1 MISGLYTAASG
12 LLAQTHQQD
21 VIANNLANV
30 NTTGY
35 KRDRALYVPFPT
47 VFLNRIN
54 DEKVSVPG
62 GFADAMV
69 PIGQMGRGV
78 ELRVDGI
85 KPELIEEGS
94 MNQTGN
100 KLDFAIKGQGM
111 FVVMTPN
118 GLRYT
123 RDGSFSL
130 DSDGILVN
138 SSGHK
143 VLGQRG
149 EIILDGK
156 EIFTD
161 EAGNIFVDGKETD
174 TFRIAL
180 YEKDSPLRKEG
191 DNLFYPL
198 NNMPLPETEDEGKV
212 RIIHGYLE
220 GSNVNVVR
228 EMVDMISAYRAYEAA
243 QRAVQAQEQTLS
255 KAVNDVGNI
264 QI

>member
-12 LLAQTHQQD
+12 LIAQTHQQD

-30 NTTGY
+30 NTNGY

-54 DEKVSVPG
+54 DEKVPIPG

-85 KPELIEEGS
+85 KPDLIDEGA

-118 GLRYT
+118 GIRYT
-123 RDGSFSL
+123 RDGCFTL
-130 DSDGILVN
+130 DSDNILVN
-138 SSGHK
+138 QSGHK
-143 VLGQRG
+143 VMGQRG
-149 EIILDGK
+149 EIIVDG
-156 EIFTD
+156 D
-161 EAGNIFVDGKETD
+161 EVFVDEDGRIYVDNKETD
-174 TFRIAL
+174 SFRIAL
-180 YEKDSPLRKEG
+180 YEKDSPVRKEG
-191 DNLFYPL
+191 DNLFFTVD
-198 NNMPLPETEDEGKV
+198 NMPHAEDDEEGSVKIV
-212 RIIHGYLE
+212 HGYLE

-228 EMVDMISAYRAYEAA
+228 EMVDMISAYRAYEAS
-243 QRAVQAQEQTLS
+243 QKAVQAQEQTLN